1 MIKLDSKEFK
11 KITHLVKSQDELS
24 VFSVIN
30 GKNPGEIYVNNI
42 DNPTAALIKTSE
54 CNLIAGSPNDEMF
67 NSEVSSEL
75 DFWDPLV
82 PDSCEWMEKIPTIH
96 KNHFIRKYKRRHYV
110 LSSDKFVDCDATLKE
125 GYTLEKVDI
134 SFLRENSFENSE
146 RVLEILAENWGDDEK
161 FEKYGTGYLIRDDK
175 VIVSWSLSDCSFKKT
190 IAIGIHTDERYRKN
204 GFGKIA
210 AAATIRDC
218 FTKGYEKIDWLCVDS
233 NKGSSATAEK
243 LGFKVINHYYSFT
256 SYPPIENLKDLS
268 ESEWHEWGEY
278 LEDASKTEERLIME
292 CVYAYI
298 KSNDVEKTINI
309 MTDIKHKKIELDYL
323 RFKNWIIKLQTYGMC
338 SNFTKK
344 AWINFLNENIHR
356 NA

>member
-30 GKNPGEIYVNNI
+30 GESPGEIYVNNI

-67 NSEVSSEL
+67 NSEVSTEL
-75 DFWDPLV
+75 DFWDQLV
-82 PDSCEWMEKIPTIH
+82 PDSCEWIEKIPTIH
-96 KNHFIRKYKRRHYV
+96 KNHFVRKYQRRHYV
-110 LSSDKFVDCDATLKE
+110 LSSDKFVDSNAPLKE

-134 SFLRENSFENSE
+134 SFLKEYSFENSE
-146 RVLEILAENWGDDEK
+146 KVLEWAENWGDIDK
-161 FEKYGTGYLIRDDK
+161 FKKNGTGYLIRNDK
-175 VIVSWSLSDCSFKKT
+175 VIASWSLSDCSFKKT

-243 LGFKVINHYYSFT
+243 LGFEFINRYCSFT

-278 LEDASKTEERLIME
+278 LEDAAKTEERLIME

-298 KSNDVEKTINI
+298 KSNDVEKAINI
-309 MTDIKHKKIELDYL
+309 MTNIKQKKIELDYL
-323 RFKNWIIKLQTYGMC
+323 RFKDWIIKLQTCGMC
-338 SNFTKK
+338 SNFTEKT
-344 AWINFLNENIHR
+344 WINFLNENIHH
-356 NA
+356 ND